1 MQPPC
6 SFGSKLRVDRDEP
19 GGPNGRRDCWMKG
32 TTMSIEFRP
41 LSDAL
46 GAEVV
51 GVDVSEDLSDET
63 IAEIRTGWLQNNIL
77 LFRNQEMTRQQQK
90 AFTQR
95 FGTLM
100 VSPNSR
106 TRFPE
111 HPEVLVFSNIKVDG
125 EYIGSPP
132 ARVGEGWHSDFFYLK
147 EPAGGSFFYAK
158 EAPEKGGETWFA
170 NMTKAYEAL
179 SEEKK
184 STLSVR
190 KCTYSQI
197 KTLQRLVAAGFA
209 NPQPRAATNDR
220 RAEARIAGRH
230 PSHGAR
236 PPRDRAHGVVRRP
249 ARDAGVLRGR
259 YERRGGCR
267 VSGRVALICDATP
280 IYLLAPMATRRRDFV
295 G

>member
-1 MQPPC
+1 
-6 SFGSKLRVDRDEP
+6 
-19 GGPNGRRDCWMKG
+19 
-32 TTMSIEFRP
+32 MSIEFRP

-51 GVDVSEDLSDET
+51 GVDVAGDLSDET
-63 IAEIRTGWLQNNIL
+63 IAEIRAGWLQHSIL
-77 LFRNQEMTRQQQK
+77 LFRNQQMTRGQQK

-95 FGTLM
+95 FGELM

-147 EPAGGSFFYAK
+147 KPAGGSFFYAM

-179 SEEKK
+179 PEDKK
-184 STLSVR
+184 AALADR
-190 KCTYSQI
+190 RCEYSQQ
-197 KTLQRLVAAGFA
+197 KTLQIL
-209 NPQPRAATNDR
+209 NPELPPLTDEQKRALPDVS
-220 RAEARIAGRH
+220 H
-230 PSHGAR
+230 PM
-236 PPRDRAHGVVRRP
+236 VRVHP
-249 ARDAGVLRGR
+249 ETGCTALFVGLRGTPA
-259 YERRGGCR
+259 CR
-267 VSGRVALICDATP
+267 VDGMSESEGIEFLEELRAFATQSQFTYAHQWRPGDAMLWDNRCTMHRATVFADELGRRLCYRTTTEGG
-280 IYLLAPMATRRRDFV
+280 APY
-295 G
+295 

>member
-1 MQPPC
+1 
-6 SFGSKLRVDRDEP
+6 
-19 GGPNGRRDCWMKG
+19 
-32 TTMSIEFRP
+32 MSIEFRP

-51 GVDVSEDLSDET
+51 GVDVSDDLSDET
-63 IAEIRTGWLQNNIL
+63 IADIRAGWLQHSIL
-77 LFRNQEMTRQQQK
+77 LFRNQEMTLVQQK

-132 ARVGEGWHSDFFYLK
+132 ARTGEGWHSDFFYLK
-147 EPAGGSFFYAK
+147 KPAGGSFFYSK

-179 SEEKK
+179 PDDKK
-184 STLSVR
+184 AILAGR
-190 KCTYSQI
+190 KCEYSQQ
-197 KTLQRLVAAGFA
+197 KTLQIL
-209 NPQPRAATNDR
+209 NPELPALTEKQKRDLPDISHPMVRVHPET
-220 RAEARIAGRH
+220 GRTALFV
-230 PSHGAR
+230 G
-236 PPRDRAHGVVRRP
+236 
-249 ARDAGVLRGR
+249 LRGTPACCVDGMEESEGIEFLEELR
-259 YERRGGCR
+259 SFATQSQFTYTHNWKPGDAMLWDNRCTMHRASVFPDENGRRLCYRTTTEGG
-267 VSGRVALICDATP
+267 
-280 IYLLAPMATRRRDFV
+280 APY
-295 G
+295 

>member
-1 MQPPC
+1 
-6 SFGSKLRVDRDEP
+6 
-19 GGPNGRRDCWMKG
+19 
-32 TTMSIEFRP
+32 MSIEFRP

-111 HPEVLVFSNIKVDG
+111 HPEVLVFSNIQVDG

-158 EAPEKGGETWFA
+158 EAPENGGETWFA

-190 KCTYSQI
+190 RCTYSQI
-197 KTLQRLVAAGFA
+197 KTLQIL
-209 NPQPRAATNDR
+209 NPELPPMTDEQKRALPDVTHPMVR
-220 RAEARIAGRH
+220 VHPETGRTALFV
-230 PSHGAR
+230 G
-236 PPRDRAHGVVRRP
+236 
-249 ARDAGVLRGR
+249 LRGTPACCVDGMKEGEGVEFLEELR
-259 YERRGGCR
+259 SFATQPQFTYSHQWRPGDAILWDNRCTMHRATVFPDEIGRRLCYRTTIEGG
-267 VSGRVALICDATP
+267 VP
-280 IYLLAPMATRRRDFV
+280 F
-295 G
+295 